1 MRFRYI
7 DSAPTK
13 EGAFDMHRHHHFFG
27 DRHERRGRH
36 PWAGHMGGMGDHGR
50 HRGGRVGRF
59 LEHGDLRFVVLAL
72 IAEQPRHGYELIKE
86 LEDRTGGAYRPS
98 PGVIYPLLSLLEDE
112 GFIRPSESDG
122 GRKLFEITPEGQAA
136 LETNGAAVNA
146 LFERISEASR
156 GSRMGGHRVGRA
168 MANLGMALGQ
178 RMRREISEEQ
188 IDRIISMID
197 DTAAAIEKV

>member
-1 MRFRYI
+1 
-7 DSAPTK
+7 
-13 EGAFDMHRHHHFFG
+13 MHRHHHFFG
-27 DRHERRGRH
+27 GRDEHRGRG
-36 PWAGHMGGMGDHGR
+36 PWGGMRGMRHGHEHHGH

-98 PGVIYPLLSLLEDE
+98 PGVIYPLLAMLEDE
-112 GFIRPSESDG
+112 GFIRPAQAEG
-122 GRKLFEITPEGQAA
+122 GRKLFEITPEGQTA
-136 LETNGAAVNA
+136 LEQNRAGVDAVFSRMA
-146 LFERISEASR
+146 EASE

-188 IDRIISMID
+188 IDKIISMID